1 MLTRFDSKVS
11 ISPDVMVRE
20 VGGESVVLDLKTE
33 RYLGLDEVATT
44 MWQAVTAAESVQ
56 AAYEVLAANF
66 DVEGEQLR
74 SDLDNLLQELIQLG
88 LIEVGDPRERI
99 AQQRSEG

>member
-33 RYLGLDEVATT
+33 RYLGLDDVATS
-44 MWQAVTAAESVQ
+44 MWQAVTAADSVQ
-56 AAYEVLAANF
+56 AAYEQLAGSF

-74 SDLDNLLQELIQLG
+74 SDLDNFVQELLRLG
-88 LIEVGDPRERI
+88 LVEVGDGRERV
-99 AQQRSEG
+99 AGQRSEG